1 MSDEDDL
8 ITTQEAGLILGKSAR
23 TVQRMI
29 LADELASVR
38 KLPGPNGAYLLRRSD
53 VDALNSG
60 AAAGGDAA

>member
-1 MSDEDDL
+1 MSDDEDL

-53 VDALNSG
+53 VDALAG
-60 AAAGGDAA
+60 AAAQGGAA